1 MLLHTFPTRANVYT
15 TTMETL
21 DQNTASANS
30 NLSNKLNVDLYLQ
43 ISLIGL
49 AIVLIPL
56 NWQYSFLI
64 FYFGL
69 GAYQLASSLWHL
81 AYKPIGLARK
91 IYFALLGV
99 HGLLGLSLFVAEDS
113 VFLML
118 FAIMALSTLTAI
130 YYLIITI
137 LDRTRIKNGRK

>member
-1 MLLHTFPTRANVYT
+1 
-15 TTMETL
+15 METL

-81 AYKPIGLARK
+81 AYKPIGLNRK
-91 IYFALLGV
+91 IYFVILGV

-118 FAIMALSTLTAI
+118 FAIMALSTLTAV

-137 LDRTRIKNGRK
+137 LDLTRIKNGRK

>member
-81 AYKPIGLARK
+81 AYKPIGLNRK
-91 IYFALLGV
+91 IYFVILGV
-99 HGLLGLSLFVAEDS
+99 HGLLGLLLFVAEDS
-113 VFLML
+113 IYIML
-118 FAIMALSTLTAI
+118 FAVMSLSTLTAI
-130 YYLIITI
+130 YYLVITI
-137 LDRTRIKNGRK
+137 LDLLHAKNGRK

>member
-1 MLLHTFPTRANVYT
+1 
-15 TTMETL
+15 METL

-30 NLSNKLNVDLYLQ
+30 NLSNKLKVDLYLQ

-69 GAYQLASSLWHL
+69 GAYQLVSSLWHL
-81 AYKPIGLARK
+81 AYKPIGLIRK

-99 HGLLGLSLFVAEDS
+99 HGILGLSLFVAQETIY
-113 VFLML
+113 LML

-130 YYLIITI
+130 FYLIITI
-137 LDRTRIKNGRK
+137 LDLLRVKNGHK

>member
-1 MLLHTFPTRANVYT
+1 MLLHTSLSRANAKT

-81 AYKPIGLARK
+81 AYKPIGLTRK

-113 VFLML
+113 IFLML
-118 FAIMALSTLTAI
+118 FAIMALSTLTAV

-137 LDRTRIKNGRK
+137 LDLTRIKNGRK

>member
-1 MLLHTFPTRANVYT
+1 MLLHTSLSRANAKT

-81 AYKPIGLARK
+81 AYKPIGLNRK
-91 IYFALLGV
+91 IYFVILGV

-118 FAIMALSTLTAI
+118 FAIMALSTLTAV

-137 LDRTRIKNGRK
+137 LDLTRIKNGRK